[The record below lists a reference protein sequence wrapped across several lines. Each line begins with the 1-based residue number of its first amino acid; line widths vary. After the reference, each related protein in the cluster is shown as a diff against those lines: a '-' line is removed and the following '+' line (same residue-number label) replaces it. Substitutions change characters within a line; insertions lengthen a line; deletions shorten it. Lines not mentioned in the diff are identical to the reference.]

1 MAADDAAVVVTLR
14 ANLKDYEAAL
24 KSAVRATERAASAAE
39 KAVSGI
45 GSKARF
51 TNLNQNTKEASA
63 SLGAMQANAKNL
75 GFQFNDL
82 ATSIA
87 SGGGALRAFA
97 QQGGQISQIFSGM
110 GLKQIGATIGTALL
124 DPFVLIPIAI
134 GVATTALTVF
144 FSSTSDG
151 ADKTAQ
157 ALRKVADEAEKLAKV
172 LPDSAFGQ
180 EYARN
185 TKDAADSA
193 EAFNA
198 KLKLQEEA
206 LAGVAGQFKDFMPDI
221 ANAINLFVQA
231 GDTEGANK
239 LTAAYNELG
248 AAVKSGVGIVQAV
261 ADVLAALDSRTI
273 QASDSSKE
281 LTDSMKGMQPAAVQ
295 AQKNLD
301 DVGAAFEKFKKAQ
314 ADQKDMWSSL
324 IKELSTYGQ
333 LLGTIPGKLIDVG
346 LAMPGLNAE
355 AVTATPSASKTFLK
369 SKAASDK
376 VRDRIDQMDD
386 DFATAL
392 AQLFTTLPS
401 SAKIESGLRTK
412 AEQAEIRA
420 RHERMPGGVKAHP
433 AAPAGA
439 SRHEVGAAVDI
450 TGIDAATLQAAVD
463 QNKQL
468 ETLARIKD
476 PMHVQMAGGMKKA
489 ADDAASAAER
499 EAEAR
504 QKATQNLADYLA
516 KLDEQASLEQRITDI
531 KTSGMSDDDK
541 ARAIA
546 VETELQTALNTAK
559 QNGLTLSEKE
569 IAQIRT
575 ATLAKTDAT
584 LAGNA
589 YIKSQQ
595 DSAEA
600 TKQFAQQ
607 IGQMAESAI
616 GGLVNDLRNG
626 VSAGDAFN
634 NMLNRI
640 IDSLFQMSI
649 QSLFNPAGG
658 GGGFL
663 GKLFGI
669 GHGGGQVSHLAGG
682 GQRKVS
688 PLAFANA
695 PRYAAGGMVGLKP
708 GEVPII
714 AHRGEIIV
722 PNARRLASS
731 SGGGRVDNSVH
742 QQNRISID
750 MAGSGY
756 VAANSENAKQVGENI
771 QKIIQAELVAQSRP
785 GGLLRQVPR

>member
-1 MAADDAAVVVTLR
+1 MASDDAAVVVTLR

-24 KSAVRATERAASAAE
+24 KSAVRATERAATAAE
-39 KAVSGI
+39 SAISSV

-51 TNLNQNTKEASA
+51 TNLNQNVKETNT

-110 GLKQIGATIGTALL
+110 GIKQIGATIGTALL

-134 GVATTALTVF
+134 GVATTAMAAF
-144 FSSTSDG
+144 FSSTSSG
-151 ADKTAQ
+151 ADSTAQ
-157 ALRKVADEAEKLAKV
+157 ALRKVADEAEKLAKA

-185 TKDAADSA
+185 AKEAADSA
-193 EAFNA
+193 DAFNA
-198 KLKLQEEA
+198 KLKEQQFA
-206 LAGVAGQFKDFMPDI
+206 LAGVAGQFKDFMPEI
-221 ANAINLFVQA
+221 ANAIALFVQA
-231 GDTEGANK
+231 GDTQGANK

-248 AAVKSGVGIVQAV
+248 AAVQSGVGIVQAV

-273 QASDSSKE
+273 QASDSSRE

-295 AQKNLD
+295 AQKNVD
-301 DVGAAFEKFKKAQ
+301 DVSAAFEKFKKAQ
-314 ADQKDMWSSL
+314 ADQKDMWVSL

-333 LLGTIPGKLIDVG
+333 LLGTIPGKLVDVTV
-346 LAMPGLNAE
+346 AMPSVYRD
-355 AVTATPSASKTFLK
+355 AVTATPSASKEFLK
-369 SKAASDK
+369 TRAGSQK
-376 VRDRIDQMDD
+376 VQDRIDQMDD

-392 AQLFTTLPS
+392 AKLFSILPS
-401 SAKIESGLRTK
+401 SAKIESGVRTT
-412 AEQAEIRA
+412 AEQAAIYA
-420 RHERMPGGVKAHP
+420 SGVRP
-433 AAPAGA
+433 AAKPGS
-439 SRHEVGAAVDI
+439 SRHEVGAAADI
-450 TGIDAATLQAAVD
+450 TGVDPATLQAAVD
-463 QNKQL
+463 SLKEL
-468 ETLARIKD
+468 ETLRRIGD

-489 ADDAASAAER
+489 DEEAARAAEKAAEAQQRKIETYGKSIQGLEDENTLLEQQSQQLGAVGAAYDQTAVANAAANDALKIEQQLRAQGIALTDEQKARILDLATANETLKARMEGFKKTTADSAA
-499 EAEAR
+499 
-504 QKATQNLADYLA
+504 AT
-516 KLDEQASLEQRITDI
+516 KEF
-531 KTSGMSDDDK
+531 
-541 ARAIA
+541 
-546 VETELQTALNTAK
+546 AK
-559 QNGLTLSEKE
+559 QMGEM
-569 IAQIRT
+569 
-575 ATLAKTDAT
+575 
-584 LAGNA
+584 AG
-589 YIKSQQ
+589 
-595 DSAEA
+595 
-600 TKQFAQQ
+600 
-607 IGQMAESAI
+607 SAI

-640 IDSLFQMSI
+640 LDSLIQMSL

-658 GGGFL
+658 GG
-663 GKLFGI
+663 I
-669 GHGGGQVSHLAGG
+669 GGWLASLLPSAHGGGSVSHLAGG
-682 GQRKVS
+682 GHRNVS

-695 PRYAAGGMVGLKP
+695 PRFASGGVVGLKP

-750 MAGSGY
+750 MSGSGY
-756 VAANSENAKQVGENI
+756 VAANSENAKQVGQNM
-771 QKIIQAELVAQSRP
+771 QKLIQAELVRESRP